1 MSLLKVS
8 GVTKQF
14 GGLTAVD
21 QVSFTVEKGELV
33 SLMGPNG
40 AGKTTLLNVISGV
53 TKATGGQIFFKDQ
66 DITAL
71 ESREKARLGMAR
83 TFQLTRIITSLTVLE
98 NVVAGYLY
106 CMTDANSLS
115 AFLRTKTAVAEENA
129 AKERAF
135 EALKLVGM
143 ESLCN
148 RIAGSL
154 SYGQRRLV
162 EVARALVSSPSLIL
176 LDEPAAGLNTKE
188 TAAFGEMLKSIQAR
202 LNLSII
208 LVEHEM
214 ALIMKVSDRVVV
226 MNYGKK
232 LTEGIPREIMGKQE
246 VIEAYLGKGRDYAV
260 S

>member
-8 GVTKQF
+8 EVTKQF

-21 QVSFTVEKGELV
+21 RVSFAVKQGELV

-53 TKATGGQIFFKDQ
+53 AKANGGQIFFKEQ
-66 DITAL
+66 DITAM

-83 TFQLTRIITSLTVLE
+83 TFQITRIITSLTVLE
-98 NVVAGYLY
+98 NVVAGYLC
-106 CMTDANSLS
+106 CMNDASSLF
-115 AFLRTKTAVAEENA
+115 AFFRTKTAVAEEA
-129 AKERAF
+129 SAKERAF

-143 ESLCN
+143 EKHCN
-148 RIAGSL
+148 KIAGSL

-188 TAAFGEMLKSIQAR
+188 TAAFGEMLKIIQAK

-214 ALIMKVSDRVVV
+214 ALIMRVSDRVVV

-232 LTEGIPREIMGKQE
+232 LTEGIPLEIMSKQE

>member
-1 MSLLKVS
+1 MSLLEVS

-21 QVSFTVEKGELV
+21 QVSFTVEPGELV

-53 TKATGGQIFFKDQ
+53 AKANGGQILFKDK

-71 ESREKARLGMAR
+71 ESREKARLGLAR
-83 TFQLTRIITSLTVLE
+83 TFQLTRIITTLTVLE
-98 NVVAGYLY
+98 NVVAGYLC
-106 CMTDANSLS
+106 CMEKSNLFS
-115 AFLRTKTAVAEENA
+115 AFFRSPKAVAEEELV
-129 AKERAF
+129 KERAF

-143 ESLCN
+143 EKHCN
-148 RIAGSL
+148 QIAGSL

-176 LDEPAAGLNTKE
+176 LDEPAAGLNTRE
-188 TAAFGEMLKSIQAR
+188 TEHFGEMLKSIQSG

-214 ALIMKVSDRVVV
+214 ALIMRVSDRVVV

-232 LTEGIPREIMGKQE
+232 LTEGIPQEIMGKQE
-246 VIEAYLGKGRDYAV
+246 VIEAYLGKVRNYAV
-260 S
+260 N